1 MWLFGKRD
9 EAEKCFKEAKRCSD
23 PSKKE
28 FDLDR
33 AISLLEEAVML
44 KTDKKQYGQKLEEVR
59 EIKAKSQLK
68 FSMQVREVHGGLT
81 SEAGATGVLIDGRVE
96 QGIVRNG
103 DEVEIKGRGATRMA
117 KVEVDDPKGF
127 AVPGEEVLLYV
138 EGLTGGDIDIEK
150 GDVVEKV

>member
-33 AISLLEEAVML
+33 AISLLKEAVML
-44 KTDKKQYGQKLEEVR
+44 KPDKKQYGQKLEEVR
-59 EIKAKSQLK
+59 EIKTKSQLK
-68 FSMQVREVHGGLT
+68 FSMQVQEVSGLT
-81 SEAGATGVLIDGRVE
+81 SEAGATGMLIDGRVE

-103 DEVEIKGRGATRMA
+103 DAVEIKGRGGTSKA

-127 AVPGEEVLLYV
+127 AIPGEGVLLFV
-138 EGLTGGDIDIEK
+138 EGLTGDDIDIGE
-150 GDVVEKV
+150 GDVVEGV

>member
-9 EAEKCFKEAKRCSD
+9 EAAKCFKEAKRCSD
-23 PSKKE
+23 PNKKE

-68 FSMQVREVHGGLT
+68 FSMQVREVGGLT

-103 DEVEIKGRGATRMA
+103 DAVEIKGRGGTSKA

-127 AVPGEEVLLYV
+127 AIPGEQVLLFV
-138 EGLTGGDIDIEK
+138 EGLTGDDIDIGE
-150 GDVVEKV
+150 GDVVEEV